1 MCPSEPLYQTGYT
14 RRWETVLRLKAVTC
28 VLSVF
33 GLLFL
38 SWQVSTH
45 CLLIP
50 SRTGLFL
57 SMVETL
63 LLVGVVAS
71 VFVGFNIGGSSTG
84 ITWGPSVGAGIV
96 TKTMAASIMTVFV
109 FLGGITVGQN
119 VMQTLSAD
127 IVTVELTLEAGVA
140 ILFFIGMGI
149 LVANVFGVPVPTSM
163 TTVGAIAG
171 LGLATGTLNY
181 ETIAWIISWWIV
193 TPIIGF
199 WIGGVIGRYIYPAV
213 NRRVT
218 IEKSPGPL
226 LTFDRVTA
234 VPRPTLGPNTT
245 RSELVTTVVVLVIGC
260 YMAFS
265 AGASNVPNAAA
276 PLVGEAGL
284 EVTNAVILAT
294 LAIGLGGFTI
304 ARRTMESVGG
314 ELSDIPL
321 LAALF
326 VMVTA
331 STITTALS
339 YIGIPISLV
348 MATVMTIVGI
358 GWGRATRPITIR
370 EAVTGEPA
378 QNQIDL
384 GVIVAE
390 ENDDERA
397 PAIGER
403 EREAVL
409 DAATLFNPRAVIKY
423 VSMWIIGPA
432 MSTLLAYGFFS
443 VLPGVA

>member
-1 MCPSEPLYQTGYT
+1 
-14 RRWETVLRLKAVTC
+14 
-28 VLSVF
+28 
-33 GLLFL
+33 
-38 SWQVSTH
+38 
-45 CLLIP
+45 
-50 SRTGLFL
+50 
-57 SMVETL
+57 MVETL

-71 VFVGFNIGGSSTG
+71 IFVGFNIGGSSTG

-96 TKTMAASIMTVFV
+96 TKTTAAAVMTVFV
-109 FLGGITVGQN
+109 FLGGMTVGQN
-119 VMQTLSAD
+119 VMTTLSEGIVTTDLTLSA
-127 IVTVELTLEAGVA
+127 GVA
-140 ILFFIGMGI
+140 VLFFIGLGI

-181 ETIAWIISWWIV
+181 ETITWIVAWWIV

-199 WIGGVIGRYIYPAV
+199 WIGGIIGRYLYPAI
-213 NRRVT
+213 NRRVK
-218 IEKSPGPL
+218 IRKSDGPL
-226 LTFDRVTA
+226 LVLDREGSI
-234 VPRPTLGPNTT
+234 PRPAMGPNTT
-245 RSELVTTVVVLVIGC
+245 RGELVTTAVVLVIGC

-276 PLVGEAGL
+276 PLVGDAGL
-284 EVTNAVILAT
+284 EVTTAVVVAT

-339 YIGIPISLV
+339 AIGIPISLV

-358 GWGRATRPITIR
+358 GWGRATRPITVR
-370 EAVTGEPA
+370 EAVTRNVGDAEIA
-378 QNQIDL
+378 T
-384 GVIVAE
+384 GAIVAE
-390 ENDDERA
+390 EAEEEDA
-397 PAIGER
+397 PPIGEA
-403 EREAVL
+403 ETEEVL
-409 DAATLFNPRAVIKY
+409 HGADLFNPRAVIKY
-423 VSMWIIGPA
+423 VSMWIIGPS
-432 MSTLLAYGFFS
+432 MSTLLAYGFFLA
-443 VLPGVA
+443 VPGIA